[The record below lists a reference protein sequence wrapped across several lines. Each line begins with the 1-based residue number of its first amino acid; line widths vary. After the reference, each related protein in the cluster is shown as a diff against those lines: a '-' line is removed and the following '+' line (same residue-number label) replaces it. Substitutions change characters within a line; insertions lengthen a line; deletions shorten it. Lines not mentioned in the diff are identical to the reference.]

1 MNKDGLN
8 KSYMLNDISN
18 IVVVRLTQ
26 YLSILKEVKK
36 EKENINSIELA
47 KKMKSTSAQV
57 RKDFATFGG
66 FGVRGKGYNI
76 DRLIDIIEHILGIDV
91 TNKLVLIGHGKMG
104 SMISNNID
112 VLGKSFKIIGVFDKD
127 KRKIGN
133 KIEALNIVIDS
144 VDNLEHFI
152 KENKVEQVILSVVQE
167 EAQSVTDLLIKNGV
181 KSILNLTAYKLD
193 VPDNVVVINADLSAK
208 LQELNFWKNH
218 ISIWS
223 NGVNND

>member
-1 MNKDGLN
+1 MNKYGLN
-8 KSYMLNDISN
+8 KSYMLHDISN

-57 RKDFATFGG
+57 RKDFSIFGG

-76 DRLIDIIEHILGIDV
+76 DRLIDIIEHILGIDF
-91 TNKLVLIGHGKMG
+91 TNEIVLIGHGKMG
-104 SMISNNID
+104 SMISSNTD
-112 VLGKSFKIIGVFDKD
+112 VLGKSFKIIGIFDKD
-127 KRKIGN
+127 NKKIGN
-133 KIEALNIVIDS
+133 KIASLNLLVES
-144 VDNLEHFI
+144 VDNLENFI
-152 KENKVEQVILSVVQE
+152 KKHNVEQVILSVIQE
-167 EAQSVTDLLIKNGV
+167 EAQTVADLLIKNGV

-208 LQELNFWKNH
+208 FQELNFWKNH

-223 NGVNND
+223 NGVSND

>member
-1 MNKDGLN
+1 MNKYGLN
-8 KSYMLNDISN
+8 KSYMLHDISN

-26 YLSILKEVKK
+26 YLSILNEVKK

-57 RKDFATFGG
+57 RKDFSIFGG

-76 DRLIDIIEHILGIDV
+76 DRLIDIIEHILGIDF
-91 TNKLVLIGHGKMG
+91 TNEIVLIGHGKMG
-104 SMISNNID
+104 SMISSNTD

-127 KRKIGN
+127 NKKIGN
-133 KIEALNIVIDS
+133 KIASLNLLVES
-144 VDNLEHFI
+144 VDNLENFI
-152 KENKVEQVILSVVQE
+152 KKHNVEQVILSVIQE
-167 EAQSVTDLLIKNGV
+167 EAQAVTDLLIKNGV

-193 VPDNVVVINADLSAK
+193 VPDNVVVISADLSSK

-223 NGVNND
+223 NGAKND